1 MRPILFRIFDYGVPT
16 YAVLMVLGY
25 VLALAALFKVTPKK
39 PPEDEKGGLN
49 RPQVWD
55 LFIVMVISSV
65 LGSKVGH
72 MLFEAPGHKDEQG
85 NTIDSLWGL
94 IKADPLH
101 WARLGEPGYV
111 WYGGMIGAL
120 LVAVFYFYRRP
131 HLKALLYADAFA
143 PAIMVGACVG
153 RLGCFFAG
161 CCYGVETDVPW
172 AVAFPRLSGLR
183 HPTQLYDAGVAAI
196 LGSVLLWRFARRRF
210 DGENIALLLMTYPV
224 LRATTESFRG
234 DPERGAFGAF
244 STSQLLSI
252 PLFAA
257 GVYLYVRAAKRQKA
271 GASPQSPEV
280 SEA

>member
-16 YAVLMVLGY
+16 YAVMMVLGY
-25 VLALAALFKVTPKK
+25 VLALAVLFKVTPKK
-39 PPEDEKGGLN
+39 KASEEDEGGLN

-65 LGSKVGH
+65 LGSKIGH
-72 MLFEAPGHKDEQG
+72 MLFEAPGHKDEHG

-94 IKADPLH
+94 FKADPLH

-120 LVAVFYFYRRP
+120 LVAVIYFYRRP
-131 HLKALLYADAFA
+131 HLKAALYADAFA
-143 PAIMVGACVG
+143 PAIMVGAFVG

-183 HPTQLYDAGVAAI
+183 HPTQLYDAGIAAI
-196 LGSVLLWRFARRRF
+196 LGAVLLWRFGRRRF

-224 LRATTESFRG
+224 LRATTEIFRG
-234 DPERGAFGAF
+234 DPERGGIGMF

-257 GVYLYVRAAKRQKA
+257 GVYLYRRFSKRESLV
-271 GASPQSPEV
+271 AS